1 MGVALESARRFDE
14 TKRLLGETEQRAGEL
29 AIINEIGAA
38 LAEQLDFE
46 AIVDLVGDRLVED
59 VPDERFLYRPL

>member
-1 MGVALESARRFDE
+1 MRQSGFSA
-14 TKRLLGETEQRAGEL
+14 ETEQRAGEL

-46 AIVDLVGDRLVED
+46 RIVELVGDRLFGCSNQTTD
-59 VPDERFLYRPL
+59 TSP